1 LARKARRNLHV
12 PLTDDL
18 YARLH
23 AEARRSG
30 EAATQVARE
39 AISTFLSQR
48 ERAAIDAEV
57 EAFARRWAGTGV
69 DLDPEIER
77 LGVESLLALDDE
89 ER

>member
-1 LARKARRNLHV
+1 MVRKARRNLHV

-23 AEARRSG
+23 AEAKRRG

-39 AISTFLSQR
+39 AISTFLAQR
-48 ERAAIDAEV
+48 ERAAIDAAV
-57 EAFARRWAGTGV
+57 EAFARRWAGTKV
-69 DLDPEIER
+69 DLDPDIER
-77 LGVESLLALDDE
+77 LGIESLLALDDE

>member
-1 LARKARRNLHV
+1 MARKTRRNLHV

-23 AEARRSG
+23 AEAKRRG

-39 AISTFLSQR
+39 AISTFLTQR

-57 EAFARRWAGTGV
+57 EAYARRWAGTGV
-69 DLDPEIER
+69 DLDKDWEK
-77 LGVESLLALDDE
+77 LGLESLRKLEDDGW
-89 ER
+89 